1 MAKRQVFFSFHFDKD
16 IWRVGQVRNIGAVD
30 GQEIF
35 FDNGWEKVRLK
46 SDTAIKAWIDSEMR
60 MRSCIVV
67 LIGTDTA
74 SRRWV
79 QYEIEQA
86 WRLGKGVVGIY
97 IHGLED
103 YWGRQA
109 SKGHNPFDD
118 FYIDRQINYISH
130 RSTPLDDNDVLM
142 SAVCKAYDP
151 PYVTSKV
158 VYQDIKDNIEK
169 LIEETA
175 RKERSKRKGVSVQK
189 VRSILNVVFM
199 LCAVAGL
206 ILYFAWPD
214 NRLAGMAVIG
224 AGMCFKII
232 EFFLRFLF

>member
-86 WRLGKGVVGIY
+86 WRLGKGAVGIY

-169 LIEETA
+169 LIEEA
-175 RKERSKRKGVSVQK
+175 IEIR
-189 VRSILNVVFM
+189 
-199 LCAVAGL
+199 
-206 ILYFAWPD
+206 
-214 NRLAGMAVIG
+214 NRYP
-224 AGMCFKII
+224 K
-232 EFFLRFLF
+232 

>member
-35 FDNGWEKVRLK
+35 SDNGWEKVRLK

-67 LIGTDTA
+67 LIGT
-74 SRRWV
+74 
-79 QYEIEQA
+79 
-86 WRLGKGVVGIY
+86 
-97 IHGLED
+97 
-103 YWGRQA
+103 
-109 SKGHNPFDD
+109 FDD

-169 LIEETA
+169 LIEEA
-175 RKERSKRKGVSVQK
+175 IEIR
-189 VRSILNVVFM
+189 
-199 LCAVAGL
+199 
-206 ILYFAWPD
+206 
-214 NRLAGMAVIG
+214 NRYP
-224 AGMCFKII
+224 K
-232 EFFLRFLF
+232 

>member
-169 LIEETA
+169 LKIIIYA
-175 RKERSKRKGVSVQK
+175 LKDLSISN
-189 VRSILNVVFM
+189 RSILLNR
-199 LCAVAGL
+199 ATREKL
-206 ILYFAWPD
+206 IYVYD
-214 NRLAGMAVIG
+214 NCKNKQEEYQDTSKEINN
-224 AGMCFKII
+224 
-232 EFFLRFLF
+232 FFEYYYISLIKELEKAR